1 MAPEKSTFLAS
12 SLLLLCVVRF
22 ASTTQASNS
31 EVDTVDKKKVF
42 ITGDRIEV
50 IISSTKENTNV
61 SLKNILQKLES
72 VTAENKKLVKDVQAL
87 KRRIQTLEDKGD
99 LFVTRFTATMW
110 ILILIYKRFSGGICA
125 DLCYNFHVLT

>member
-1 MAPEKSTFLAS
+1 MAPEKFTFLAS
-12 SLLLLCVVRF
+12 SLLLMCVLRF
-22 ASTTQASNS
+22 TSTTQASNS

-72 VTAENKKLVKDVQAL
+72 VSAENKKLVKDVQAL

-99 LFVTRFTATMW
+99 YS
-110 ILILIYKRFSGGICA
+110 I
-125 DLCYNFHVLT
+125 

>member
-12 SLLLLCVVRF
+12 SLLLLFVVRF

>member
-12 SLLLLCVVRF
+12 SILLLCVLRF
-22 ASTTQASNS
+22 ASTTQASKS
-31 EVDTVDKKKVF
+31 EVDTEDKKKVF

-72 VTAENKKLVKDVQAL
+72 VSAENKKLVKDVQAL

-99 LFVTRFTATMW
+99 YS
-110 ILILIYKRFSGGICA
+110 I
-125 DLCYNFHVLT
+125 